1 MTMFNKLKQV
11 KDLRSQAKTMQNALA
26 EKSVTIEKNGITIL
40 IDGNMEIKN
49 ITIPANANKADLEA
63 NLVST
68 INAAVKKVQRLM
80 AEKMQQMGGLSGLGM

>member
-1 MTMFNKLKQV
+1 MFNKLKQV

-26 EKSVTIEKNGITIL
+26 EESVTIEKNGITIL

-49 ITIPANANKADLEA
+49 ITIPENANKANLEA

-68 INAAVKKVQRLM
+68 INTAVKKVQRLM
-80 AEKMQQMGGLSGLGM
+80 AEKMQQMGGLSSLGM